1 MSVLVDTNVLLR
13 LRGSETARRSVFDNA
28 LEQLVNRGEALHLCT
43 QVAIEFWS
51 VATRPLDVNGFG
63 LDPAAAKERLRYFAT
78 LLVWLPEPA
87 DVGQR
92 WLALVNRCDVRGKQ
106 VHDARLVA
114 FMEAH
119 GLTHILTLNTA
130 DFTRYPTITALDPNN
145 VR

>member
-1 MSVLVDTNVLLR
+1 MNVLVDTNVVLR
-13 LRGSETARRSVFDNA
+13 LRGPDTAHRSVFDNA
-28 LEQLVNRGEALHLCT
+28 LEQLINRGETLHLCT

-87 DVGQR
+87 DIGQR
-92 WLALVNRCDVRGKQ
+92 WLSLVNRYEVRGKQ

-119 GLTHILTLNTA
+119 GLPHLLTLNTA
-130 DFTRYPTITALDPNN
+130 DFTRYKNITALHPND
-145 VR
+145 VK